1 MKPIR
6 VHCQVKMQN
15 IVPVPD
21 SISSIILW
29 VEMEANSGETRE
41 IIVNLGRGNNNNS
54 KIMLEIIF
62 KIPEAQDREIRAN
75 LQGK

>member
-1 MKPIR
+1 M

-41 IIVNLGRGNNNNS
+41 IRVNLGRGNNNNS
-54 KIMLEIIF
+54 KIMLGIIF

-75 LQGK
+75 LQGKQ

>member
-1 MKPIR
+1 MKPTM

-41 IIVNLGRGNNNNS
+41 IRVNLGRGNNNNS
-54 KIMLEIIF
+54 KIMLEIIS
-62 KIPEAQDREIRAN
+62 KIAEAQDREIRTN

>member
-1 MKPIR
+1 
-6 VHCQVKMQN
+6 MQN

-29 VEMEANSGETRE
+29 VEMEANSGKTRE
-41 IIVNLGRGNNNNS
+41 IRVNLGRGNNNNS
-54 KIMLEIIF
+54 KIMLEIIS
-62 KIPEAQDREIRAN
+62 KIAEAQDREIRTN